1 MADASVSVI
10 TVDELLA
17 ETVRVYPVLYD
28 KACQDFKDR
37 NKKELAWQDVAQ
49 KAGFPSGT
57 GHTRNMWCRI
67 LLDMLPL

>member
-1 MADASVSVI
+1 MADASAI

-28 KACQDFKDR
+28 KACQDFKDW
-37 NKKELAWQDVAQ
+37 NKKELAWQDVSQ

-57 GHTRNMWCRI
+57 SHTCNM
-67 LLDMLPL
+67 

>member
-1 MADASVSVI
+1 MADASAI

-37 NKKELAWQDVAQ
+37 NKKELAWQDVVQ

-57 GHTRNMWCRI
+57 SHTCNM
-67 LLDMLPL
+67 

>member
-1 MADASVSVI
+1 MADASAI

-28 KACQDFKDR
+28 KACQDFKER

-49 KAGFPSGT
+49 KADFPSGT
-57 GHTRNMWCRI
+57 SHTCNM
-67 LLDMLPL
+67 